1 MQPQDLMEVKK
12 AQRSASNSSL
22 KSAASETTLNR
33 QESDIMSMNS
43 DVISVGS
50 FQSGITNQTNANYI
64 SKKYQIEL
72 NIKLLYVSDK
82 KYFNEAF
89 KIYWT
94 RGKKKIDTRVA
105 VVKPDTQIG
114 KFNDKF
120 QMKTVLQYDEESNE
134 FKPKPSTL
142 NLFQLEK
149 KHQDEVVPPGSRY
162 KP

>member
-1 MQPQDLMEVKK
+1 MSSPDASTLKSS
-12 AQRSASNSSL
+12 ARSASERSL
-22 KSAASETTLNR
+22 KSAMSETSLNR
-33 QESDIMSMNS
+33 QESEIMSMNS

-105 VVKPDTQIG
+105 VIKPDTQIG

-120 QMKTVLQYDEESNE
+120 QMKTVLQFDEETKE

-142 NLFQLEK
+142 NLYLLEK
-149 KHQDEVVPPGSRY
+149 KHTDEGPSTSGKY